1 MFEFVF
7 FILFTP
13 GVSGFFCTSSDLEL
27 SYTFCDS
34 SAHYFKF
41 NVTPCSMLNKSVW
54 HAAVTWIPKSDVAF
68 LKIVFTVWYEGAR
81 ALHWREVLC
90 SGTDDE
96 YSLCGRLKGETI
108 ETEFD
113 IKGKR
118 TLFPKGYY
126 TVVLQAFSDD
136 SEENIITCLNFTM
149 IVKQD
154 PF

>member
-27 SYTFCDS
+27 SYTFCE
-34 SAHYFKF
+34 
-41 NVTPCSMLNKSVW
+41 
-54 HAAVTWIPKSDVAF
+54 SDVAF

>member
-81 ALHWREVLC
+81 ALYWREVLC
-90 SGTDDE
+90 SGNDDA

-136 SEENIITCLNFTM
+136 SEQNIITCLNFTM

>member
-13 GVSGFFCTSSDLEL
+13 GASVFLCTSSDLEL
-27 SYTFCDS
+27 SYAFCDS
-34 SAHYFKF
+34 SAHYFQF
-41 NVTPCSMLNKSVW
+41 NVTPCSMLNESVW
-54 HAAVTWIPKSDVAF
+54 HAAITWIPKSDVTF
-68 LKIVFTVWYEGAR
+68 LKIVFTVWYEGAT
-81 ALHWREVLC
+81 ALRWRQVMC

-118 TLFPKGYY
+118 TVFPKGYY
-126 TVVLQAFSDD
+126 DVILQAFSDD
-136 SEENIITCLNFTM
+136 SEKNIMCLNITM
-149 IVKQD
+149 IVKED
-154 PF
+154 AF

>member
-1 MFEFVF
+1 MFEFVL

-34 SAHYFKF
+34 SAHYFKL
-41 NVTPCSMLNKSVW
+41 NMTPCSILNKSIW

-81 ALHWREVLC
+81 ALHWKQVLC
-90 SGTDDE
+90 SGTDDQ
-96 YSLCGRLKGETI
+96 YSLCGGLKGETI

-126 TVVLQAFSDD
+126 TVILQAFSDD
-136 SEENIITCLNFTM
+136 SEQNIITCLNFTM
-149 IVKQD
+149 IIKQD
-154 PF
+154 AF

>member
-1 MFEFVF
+1 MRNQA
-7 FILFTP
+7 FTTVASVESAP
-13 GVSGFFCTSSDLEL
+13 TCLLHSSD
-27 SYTFCDS
+27 S
-34 SAHYFKF
+34 SSHYFKF

-54 HAAVTWIPKSDVAF
+54 YAAVTWIPKSDVTF

-81 ALHWREVLC
+81 ALQWGEVLC

-108 ETEFD
+108 DTEFD

-118 TLFPKGYY
+118 TLFPKGHYI
-126 TVVLQAFSDD
+126 VVLQAFSDD
-136 SEENIITCLNFTM
+136 SEKNIITCLNFTM

-154 PF
+154 SF